1 MSRSLSERRGEVEQ
15 VVYQSSLYLDELRF
29 GEWLDLTAPDFH
41 YRIQAYSPELRK
53 DMIWLEHD
61 RAGMAAL
68 IELLPRHHVNGAQW
82 HRHTVLYTLTREA
95 DDRVSAV
102 SSLTVHHTQID
113 VGDALAE
120 GGSSRLFLVGRYH
133 DRLRYDGERWLLE
146 DRSVRVD
153 TRQLGVG
160 SHLFP

>member
-1 MSRSLSERRGEVEQ
+1 VPQTLADRRAAIEE
-15 VVYQSSLYLDELRF
+15 VVYRSALYLDELRF
-29 GEWLDLTAPDFH
+29 GDWLDLTGAEFH
-41 YRIQAYSPELRK
+41 YRIEAYSPELRK
-53 DMIWLEHD
+53 DMVWLEHD

-68 IELLPRHHVNGAQW
+68 VELLPRHHVNGAKW
-82 HRHTVLYTLTREA
+82 HRHTVLYTLTA
-95 DDRVSAV
+95 DAEDRVTAV

-113 VGDALAE
+113 VGDAHVE
-120 GGSSRLFLVGRYH
+120 GGSSRLFLVGRYY
-133 DRLRYDGERWLLE
+133 DRLRHDGDRWLLE

>member
-1 MSRSLSERRGEVEQ
+1 MPGSLSERRAAVED
-15 VVYQSSLYLDELRF
+15 VVYRSSLYLDELRF
-29 GEWLDLTAPDFH
+29 GEWLDLTTPDFH

-53 DMIWLEHD
+53 DMTWLEHD

-68 IELLPRHHVNGAQW
+68 VELLPRHHVNGAKW
-82 HRHTVLYTLTREA
+82 HRHTVLYTLEFEA
-95 DDRVSAV
+95 GERVNAV
-102 SSLTVHHTQID
+102 SSITIHHTQTD
-113 VGDALAE
+113 VGDAHAE

-133 DRLRYDGERWLLE
+133 DRLRHDGERWWLE